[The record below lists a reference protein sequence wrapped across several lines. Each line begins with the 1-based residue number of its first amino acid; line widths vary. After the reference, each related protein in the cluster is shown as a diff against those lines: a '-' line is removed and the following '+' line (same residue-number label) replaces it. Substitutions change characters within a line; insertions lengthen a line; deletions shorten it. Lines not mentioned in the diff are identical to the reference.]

1 MVTVEIEAS
10 FLWLRDKTVQVIL
23 RAIKNIFVR
32 FPKKKQRICNTE
44 ENEWETRKCP
54 PHPPLFQ
61 GPGSVCDLA
70 GGSNH
75 HRGRGVAGTL
85 NHDWGDEFF
94 HSCQAHL
101 TPSS

>member
-44 ENEWETRKCP
+44 ENEWVQTCP
-54 PHPPLFQ
+54 PHLLC
-61 GPGSVCDLA
+61 SKVLA
-70 GGSNH
+70 QCVTWQVDQTITVE
-75 HRGRGVAGTL
+75 GV
-85 NHDWGDEFF
+85 
-94 HSCQAHL
+94 
-101 TPSS
+101 